1 MNKTL
6 DKTPDANRD
15 PITGTPARIRSVL
28 ASVQQQA
35 ALPPGS
41 RWHIGRR
48 ARWARQWERQSAR

>member
-35 ALPPGS
+35 ALPPEQPLAHWPQGQ
-41 RWHIGRR
+41 
-48 ARWARQWERQSAR
+48 WARQWERQSAQ